1 MGKLKLKQKL
11 KQIQKGYLSLESKLF
26 IKLIKLNIEEINELL
41 EKEIVENP
49 CLDEIEI
56 KDLASSKAS
65 NESIDEI
72 NYEEIVQ
79 YDDNN
84 ISAYLIKQIKHLD
97 LLDKDKII
105 LACFAY
111 LLDDK
116 GFLQYTNN
124 ELKEI
129 LKTQEKIDI
138 DENEIEKIILSAQNI
153 LDPPGIMARD
163 VKESLKK
170 QLKLSN
176 NENSQ
181 ICTTIINQF
190 LHELSKKDYK
200 VIAKSLQ
207 TSISRI
213 RKCVQDITELNM
225 NPANIFYRN
234 QRNNRNPEPEAH
246 VYNQNNQ
253 LVVQIN
259 KGRKKLQIS
268 NYYKNML
275 KSKVG
280 IDKEVKEY
288 LKEKISAGTLLL
300 KTINERED
308 IYREV
313 VNMVVQIQ
321 KDYILKGDRFLKPL
335 KLSDIASE
343 VGVHESTISRITSNK
358 YIRTPNGIINMK
370 SFFIN
375 KPNKESGQS
384 SIAIRDIIL
393 EIISNE
399 NKNTPFSDLELKE
412 ILEKRRIIISR
423 RTIAKYRNIL
433 RIPSSSKRGK

>member
-1 MGKLKLKQKL
+1 MVKLKIKQKF

-56 KDLASSKAS
+56 KDIPTRKIL

-72 NYEEIVQ
+72 NNEEIVQ
-79 YDDNN
+79 YDEGN
-84 ISAYLIKQIKHLD
+84 ISHYLIKQINHLD
-97 LLDKDKII
+97 LPDKDKII
-105 LACFAY
+105 LVCFTY

-116 GFLQYTNN
+116 GFLQYTNK

-129 LKTQEKIDI
+129 LKTQEKINI
-138 DENEIEKIILSAQNI
+138 EENEIENIILSAQSI

-170 QLKLSN
+170 QLELSN
-176 NENSQ
+176 NENSE

-190 LHELSKKDYK
+190 LEELSKKNYK
-200 VIAKSLQ
+200 VIAKSLK

-213 RKCVQDITELNM
+213 KKCVQDITELNM
-225 NPANIFYRN
+225 NPGNIFYRSE
-234 QRNNRNPEPEAH
+234 RNNRNPEPEAH
-246 VYNQNNQ
+246 VYKQNNQ

-259 KGRKKLQIS
+259 KATRKLRIS

-288 LKEKISAGTLLL
+288 LKEKINAGTLLL

-308 IYREV
+308 IYKDV
-313 VNMVVQIQ
+313 VNMIVQIQ
-321 KDYILKGDRFLKPL
+321 KDYILQGDRFLKPL

-343 VGVHESTISRITSNK
+343 IGVHESTISRITSNK

-375 KPNKESGQS
+375 KPNKESKQS

-399 NKNTPFSDLELKE
+399 SKEAPYSDLELKE
-412 ILEKRRIIISR
+412 ILEKKRITISR

-433 RIPSSSKRGK
+433 RIPSSNKRGK